1 VIDERTAI
9 SLASQ
14 YASDQYGSTANE
26 YQTKLAR
33 FNGGWIGGFTRVD
46 GAILFGAETIVVD
59 LETGAIT
66 SYASGVPPRLIVEE
80 YVADK
85 PQTDH

>member
-1 VIDERTAI
+1 MIDERTAI

-14 YASDQYGSTANE
+14 YASDRYGAAADE
-26 YQTKLAR
+26 YQTSLER

-46 GAILFGAETIVVD
+46 GAIVFGAETIVVD
-59 LETGAIT
+59 LETGIIT

-80 YVADK
+80 YVAGK